1 MSHAAEFLRAKL
13 ALGSAAVIVGV
24 PAFVFAVFG
33 WAQSS
38 TSPFSVMRLV
48 CILGGLGAILIG
60 GLQLKESLHVKR
72 AFDVSAEGSALD
84 FLVAM
89 ESEEEQ
95 RISF

>member
-13 ALGSAAVIVGV
+13 ALGSAAVIIGA
-24 PAFVFAVFG
+24 PALVFAVFG
-33 WAQSS
+33 WVQSS
-38 TSPFSVMRLV
+38 ASPFSAMRIV

-72 AFDVSAEGSALD
+72 AFVTSAKGSALE

-89 ESEEEQ
+89 ESEEEP